1 MQAQTLDALGDCEF
15 AGQATH
21 APAAD
26 APVAAENV
34 PTPQSRHVMATE
46 DPVTAE
52 YLPTPQSRHVAAPV
66 TILYFPATQPTHVPP
81 LGPVNP
87 RLQRQEPTAVCDAS
101 VCPEFDGQV

>member
-34 PTPQSRHVMATE
+34 PAPQSRHVMATE
-46 DPVTAE
+46 APVAAE
-52 YLPTPQSRHVAAPV
+52 YLPAPQSRHAAAPV
-66 TILYFPATQPTHVPP
+66 TVLYFPAPHSVHVPP
-81 LGPVNP
+81 SVPEYPG
-87 RLQRQEPTAVCDAS
+87 LQTQIVDAIGD
-101 VCPEFDGQV
+101 CEFDIQA